1 MEPQQESSKG
11 MLVGI
16 IVFILVV
23 ALGFGI
29 YYLLTGREPERTDGG
44 SSVNPPPPPVSVAEP
59 NRLSVS
65 DQFPGQLVYVA
76 SVTLQSPGF
85 VVIHKIVTG
94 TPGEIFGH
102 SAYGAGEI
110 IGSAYFRS
118 GSRPGQVEL
127 RSRTQ
132 EGVRYV
138 AMLHSDDGDGRFD
151 AAKDLPIKNSRGG
164 IIMVEFTATK
174 DLPEVKG

>member
-1 MEPQQESSKG
+1 

-85 VVIHKIVTG
+85 VVIHKIVN
-94 TPGEIFGH
+94 
-102 SAYGAGEI
+102 GAPGEI